1 MHPEHS
7 LTRVSSSSPS
17 PQQRVQA
24 LARAR
29 RRQGPSA
36 SSCLIVTSAR
46 ASAALAAAVRRA
58 ASAGDGD
65 GDGALPFPPVFAL
78 GEATARPLRDL
89 PLPLDVR
96 VPPGEEGGTGA
107 RLAEAVAKG
116 WAGDDGGDN
125 DEAEEVGGSRERR
138 ALFLRGDKSLDA
150 VPAGLR
156 SRSVACEELV
166 VYRTAVRGAAEVRG
180 AWRRAV
186 AGRDGEGLAVVVVVF
201 SPSGVAAAAEAAAA
215 EEEETRVRWVA
226 IGPTTAAALA
236 EAGLEVAGV
245 AGAPDARGVGG
256 AVRGGGWG

>member
-1 MHPEHS
+1 
-7 LTRVSSSSPS
+7 
-17 PQQRVQA
+17 VQA

-58 ASAGDGD
+58 ASAGDGDGD

-116 WAGDDGGDN
+116 WTGDDGGDN
-125 DEAEEVGGSRERR
+125 DEAEEVGAAGGSRERR

-166 VYRTAVRGAAEVRG
+166 VYRTAVRGAAEVRD

-186 AGRDGEGLAVVVVVF
+186 AGRDGERLDVVVVVF

-215 EEEETRVRWVA
+215 TEETRVRWVA

-236 EAGLEVAGV
+236 EAGMEVAGV

-256 AVRGGGWG
+256 AVRNGGWG